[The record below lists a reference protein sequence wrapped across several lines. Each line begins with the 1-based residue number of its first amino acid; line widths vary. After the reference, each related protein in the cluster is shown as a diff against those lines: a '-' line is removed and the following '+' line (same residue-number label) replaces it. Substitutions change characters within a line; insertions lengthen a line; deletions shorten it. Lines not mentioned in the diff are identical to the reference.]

1 MFLFG
6 LCNIITTWCAGYT
19 VYLAVP
25 HDIAGWKNFPVYV
38 FYLMFLISTSI

>member
-1 MFLFG
+1 MILFA

-25 HDIAGWKNFPVYV
+25 HSAEEWSNFGEYDSS
-38 FYLMFLISTSI
+38 L